1 MYLRAGRIGRP
12 RMLRLG
18 SGQPHAVGI
27 QPRGSALDFLSFYFD
42 QPNAVMLASVTGTS
56 PCQGASARAL

>member
-1 MYLRAGRIGRP
+1 
-12 RMLRLG
+12 MLRLG
-18 SGQPHAVGI
+18 SGRPHAVGI
-27 QPRGSALDFLSFYFD
+27 QPRGTALDFLSFYFD